1 MRSVESVARKH
12 TVLKPFP
19 GKPGWFEGNC
29 PLCDDDDGSFYIV
42 ADGSDEGFEC
52 YDCGVKGDALDL
64 EYLLSGE
71 GEIYAEPPNGNGKL
85 PRVIS
90 ASELLGLELPTVRWA
105 IPDLLPE
112 GVTILAGKPK
122 LGKSWMALGFGIT
135 VSTGGVALGTK
146 RVERGEALYLGLEDN
161 HRRLQGRLRKLLVA
175 GEAPEGLHI
184 AVGWPRADEG
194 GIEALDEYFS
204 EHPACQLG
212 DIDTL
217 ARFKPHTNGRR
228 SQYDEDRDAV
238 DPLVPLAAKHNVALL
253 LVNHLRETESDD
265 PLDMIHGSA
274 GLTGGADG
282 ALVLKRR
289 RGDADAYLHVDGR
302 DIENPTELALSLTIT
317 PRPGPSW
324 ATPKSTAC
332 PRRAGPFCGFSK
344 RQRGRS
350 GRRTWPRYSI

>member
-1 MRSVESVARKH
+1 MHHSRLQPRRAGGLGCRTPRPEGVRRAILGPRSSGPRSHRYRVPSQCHFGVAMRSVESVARKH

-175 GEAPEGLHI
+175 GDAPT
-184 AVGWPRADEG
+184 RA
-194 GIEALDEYFS
+194 AS
-204 EHPACQLG
+204 
-212 DIDTL
+212 
-217 ARFKPHTNGRR
+217 KPSTNTFR
-228 SQYDEDRDAV
+228 STR
-238 DPLVPLAAKHNVALL
+238 P
-253 LVNHLRETESDD
+253 
-265 PLDMIHGSA
+265 A
-274 GLTGGADG
+274 GLVSSTLWRGSSHIPTADG
-282 ALVLKRR
+282 ANTTRTGTPLTRSCRWPPNTMSPYCSSTTCAKQS
-289 RGDADAYLHVDGR
+289 
-302 DIENPTELALSLTIT
+302 PTTLWT
-317 PRPGPSW
+317 
-324 ATPKSTAC
+324 
-332 PRRAGPFCGFSK
+332 
-344 RQRGRS
+344 
-350 GRRTWPRYSI
+350 